1 MEICISEHNGKK
13 IIVLL
18 DNEMR
23 IVKPV
28 YDFLRFQ
35 QQKGRAINTLKAYG
49 TDWYATPMR
58 DSEKTKLSFIGVF
71 LCQESK
77 N

>member
-1 MEICISEHNGKK
+1 MEIFISEHNGKK

-18 DNEMR
+18 DNEMK

-35 QQKGRAINTLKAYG
+35 QQKG
-49 TDWYATPMR
+49 
-58 DSEKTKLSFIGVF
+58 
-71 LCQESK
+71 
-77 N
+77 